1 MPMPDRVIERV
12 NTIREQEGQGQA
24 FRFLHQRK
32 EAYEWTDEEP
42 EDDDDFQGLLEDE
55 EDAAPYPDISAELPG
70 VELAAEE
77 REFLMILDEPEPNF
91 WDMYAA
97 APHNAGINDNETIQA
112 GQARALAAAHA
123 VQRGAALVEA
133 NEDELVYKITF
144 DIRRG

>member
-1 MPMPDRVIERV
+1 MPMPDRVIKRV
-12 NTIREQEGQGQA
+12 NTIREQEGQGQT

-32 EAYEWTDEEP
+32 EAYEWMDEES
-42 EDDDDFQGLLEDE
+42 EDDNDFQGLLEDE
-55 EDAAPYPDISAELPG
+55 EDAAPYPNISAELPG

-91 WDMYAA
+91 WDMYVA
-97 APHNAGINDNETIQA
+97 APHNAGINDNKTIQA

-123 VQRGAALVEA
+123 VQHGAALVEA